1 MMSMMMSINYA
12 ILGILS
18 TQSLTGYDL
27 KKIIQDSSFMYWS
40 GNNNQIYKAL
50 VELLNLGF
58 VTNEVQIQESSP
70 SKKIYTITADGIVEL
85 KKWVL
90 STPEIPE
97 TKKTFL
103 IQLAWSDLLDDEEL
117 KSLLLAYEEQI
128 KMQII
133 LEKEKSRR
141 GRFSPARSKREL
153 TMWELIQE
161 NIISSYE
168 SELSWL
174 EKIRNKLGSGCSE
187 K

>member
-1 MMSMMMSINYA
+1 MMSIMMSINYA

-58 VTNEVQIQESSP
+58 VTNEIQMQESSP
-70 SKKIYTITADGIVEL
+70 AKKIYTITAEGVVEL
-85 KKWVL
+85 KRWVL
-90 STPEIPE
+90 STPEIAE
-97 TKKTFL
+97 IKKTFL
-103 IQLAWSDLLDDEEL
+103 IQLAWSDLLNDEEL
-117 KSLLLAYEEQI
+117 KNLLLAYEEQI

-141 GRFSPARSKREL
+141 GRFSPARSKREF
-153 TMWELIQE
+153 TMWEMIQE

-168 SELSWL
+168 NELSWL
-174 EKIRNKLGSGCSE
+174 EKIRNKLGGDFQQ
-187 K
+187 